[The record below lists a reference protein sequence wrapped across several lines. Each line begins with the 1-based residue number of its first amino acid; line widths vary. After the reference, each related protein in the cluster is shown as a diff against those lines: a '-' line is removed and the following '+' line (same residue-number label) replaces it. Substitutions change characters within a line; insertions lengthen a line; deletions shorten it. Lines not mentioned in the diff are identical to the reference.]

1 MKSAINILLVAL
13 LVLLV
18 GAIVYMIY
26 QRSKNPVEDLP
37 PVAEMADSLFMDP
50 QFGADTALTPDDHM
64 VYDLTGQY
72 PAQVG
77 APAENQNDTPSEGP
91 VDYTQAPVEKPASA
105 VENTSPKAQ
114 KASEGVAAGS
124 PESKSTSAPVEK
136 TKAPAPAAKPAA
148 SKPAAVKTAAAK
160 PAAKP
165 SEKRQSFYVVCGSFI
180 KPENA
185 DEQVAKLRKM
195 GYQGA
200 ARKVF
205 GSSEYYSAI
214 VGTYS
219 SREEAERIAAKLEA
233 KGEKAF
239 LRAK

>member
-77 APAENQNDTPSEGP
+77 APAENQTGAPSEGP
-91 VDYTQAPVEKPASA
+91 VDYTQAPEEKPASA
-105 VENTSPKAQ
+105 VENTSPKAL
-114 KASEGVAAGS
+114 KATGSVASGS
-124 PESKSTSAPVEK
+124 SDGKSTGAAVEK
-136 TKAPAPAAKPAA
+136 ARAPAPTAKPAA
-148 SKPAAVKTAAAK
+148 SKPAAAKTATAK
-160 PAAKP
+160 PAATP
-165 SEKRQSFYVVCGSFI
+165 AEKKQQFYVVCGSFI

-195 GYQGA
+195 GYSGA

-219 SREEAERIAAKLEA
+219 SREEAERVAAKLEA